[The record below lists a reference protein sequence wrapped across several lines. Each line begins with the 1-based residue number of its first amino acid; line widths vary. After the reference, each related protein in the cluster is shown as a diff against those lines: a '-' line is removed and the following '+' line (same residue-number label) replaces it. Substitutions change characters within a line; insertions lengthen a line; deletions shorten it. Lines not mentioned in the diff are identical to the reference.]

1 MLFQSENIGCMQT
14 WGTCIESTQPGMFKS
29 AKKIHIFQ
37 TGKKQGN
44 KKQDHTRG
52 QSKKWGSLL
61 ANSGLSSFSK
71 MLSKGQRSA
80 AKHLTVSIGNTWFW
94 RKKVQ
99 KLKRVWVKRT
109 NAAFVTSNFLC
120 RRLFN
125 LWQWLSL
132 QVRRSKFPLPP
143 LGGRLADKNVKRITL
158 FAPQDFV
165 FQ

>member
-37 TGKKQGN
+37 AGKKQGN

-71 MLSKGQRSA
+71 MLSKGQPSA
-80 AKHLTVSIGNTWFW
+80 AKHLNVSIGNNWFW
-94 RKKVQ
+94 KKF
-99 KLKRVWVKRT
+99 KNLKRLWVKRT
-109 NAAFVTSNFLC
+109 TAAFVASNVLC
-120 RRLFN
+120 WRLFN
-125 LWQWLSL
+125 LSDNNYHY

-143 LGGRLADKNVKRITL
+143 LGGRLANKNVKRITL